1 MESIPKYDIIVMGGS
16 AGSIP
21 VCISLLKALSNNK
34 HIPVVLI
41 IHRMRNVVSQLDKL
55 LTREVGSIKVTEPED
70 KQPIAK
76 GRVYLAPQNYHL
88 LFEEDDSF
96 SLDYSD
102 PVHYSR
108 PSIDVS
114 FESAGRAYDN
124 RVLAILLSGANAD
137 GSYGISYL
145 SDIGA
150 DCIVQDPNSA
160 QYPTMPSSAIALG
173 KNIRIMNEAE
183 MVAFLQEL

>member
-1 MESIPKYDIIVMGGS
+1 MSLPKYDMIVIGGS

-21 VCISLLKALSNNK
+21 VCISLLKALSHNK
-34 HIPVVLI
+34 DIPVVLV

-55 LTREVGSIKVTEPED
+55 LTREVGSVKITEPED
-70 KQPIAK
+70 KQAISK
-76 GRVYLAPQNYHL
+76 GKIYLAPQNYHL
-88 LFEEDDSF
+88 LFEEDNTF
-96 SLDYSD
+96 CLDYSD

-114 FESAGRAYDN
+114 FESAGRTYGN

-137 GSYGISYL
+137 GADGISYL

-150 DCIVQDPNSA
+150 VCVVQDPDSA
-160 QYPTMPSSAIALG
+160 QYPTMPSSAIALA
-173 KNIRIMNEAE
+173 KNIRVMNEEE
-183 MVAFLQEL
+183 MIVFLQEL

>member
-1 MESIPKYDIIVMGGS
+1 MASSTKYDMIIIGGS

-21 VCISLLKALSNNK
+21 ICVSLLKALSHNK
-34 HIPVVLI
+34 DIPVVLV

-55 LTREVGSIKVTEPED
+55 LTREAGSAKITEPED
-70 KQPIAK
+70 KQTINQGK
-76 GRVYLAPQNYHL
+76 IYLAPQNYHL
-88 LFEEDDSF
+88 LFEEDNSF

-114 FESAGRAYDN
+114 FESAGRVYGSN
-124 RVLAILLSGANAD
+124 VLAILLSGANAD
-137 GSYGISYL
+137 GADGISYL

-150 DCIVQDPNSA
+150 TCIVQDPNSA
-160 QYPTMPSSAIALG
+160 QYPTMPASAIALG
-173 KNIRIMNEAE
+173 KDTLIMNEEE
-183 MVAFLQEL
+183 MIIFLQEL